1 MRAFVKVLN
10 EARTSEAVGDGL
22 FNELREGKKA
32 EFVLLVLGDKNF
44 PNLKIPDYICEGL
57 NWLESKLRSKQ
68 KELLVIPPECAEVTP

>member
-1 MRAFVKVLN
+1 MKAFFKVLN
-10 EARTSEAVGDGL
+10 ESQTSEGVGKGL

-44 PNLKIPDYICEGL
+44 SNLEIPVYISDGL

-68 KELLVIPPECAEVTP
+68 KELLVIPPRARR